1 MNLFTAGFLLFS
13 CATATPVSDK
23 AEISIKEIVKNP
35 ETTLIDV
42 RVPEEFAEK
51 TADGAVNIPLDQIQ
65 NRISEFKDKK
75 NIVTFC
81 VTGQRSAKAIVILKQ
96 NGIETMSKQ
105 PGTGEY
111 MSIAM
116 GYSVYGTD
124 IYVREDQKAKA
135 EALINELLYDNDY
148 NTFEDEDIKLPWW
161 QNKVI
166 VAKCILGFFI
176 LVIIIMIASQIFQ

>member
-1 MNLFTAGFLLFS
+1 ME
-13 CATATPVSDK
+13 DK
-23 AEISIKEIVKNP
+23 ITKIFNA
-35 ETTLIDV
+35 
-42 RVPEEFAEK
+42 A
-51 TADGAVNIPLDQIQ
+51 DQIQ
-65 NRISEFKDKK
+65 AEMIHDH
-75 NIVTFC
+75 
-81 VTGQRSAKAIVILKQ
+81 LKQ

-124 IYVREDQKAKA
+124 IYVREDQKA
-135 EALINELLYDNDY
+135 LINELLYDNDY

-166 VAKCILGFFI
+166 AAKCILGFFI
-176 LVIIIMIASQIFQ
+176 LVIIIMIAMQILQ

>member
-1 MNLFTAGFLLFS
+1 MEGKITKIFNA
-13 CATATPVSDK
+13 A
-23 AEISIKEIVKNP
+23 
-35 ETTLIDV
+35 
-42 RVPEEFAEK
+42 
-51 TADGAVNIPLDQIQ
+51 DQIQ
-65 NRISEFKDKK
+65 AEMIHDH
-75 NIVTFC
+75 
-81 VTGQRSAKAIVILKQ
+81 LKQ
-96 NGIETMSKQ
+96 NGIETIVQ
-105 PGTGEY
+105 NNLEQVEY

-148 NTFEDEDIKLPWW
+148 DTSEDEEIKLPWW

-176 LVIIIMIASQIFQ
+176 LVIIIMTASQILPIKQ

>member
-1 MNLFTAGFLLFS
+1 ME
-13 CATATPVSDK
+13 DK
-23 AEISIKEIVKNP
+23 ITKIFNA
-35 ETTLIDV
+35 
-42 RVPEEFAEK
+42 A
-51 TADGAVNIPLDQIQ
+51 DQIQ
-65 NRISEFKDKK
+65 AEMIHDH
-75 NIVTFC
+75 
-81 VTGQRSAKAIVILKQ
+81 LKQ

-135 EALINELLYDNDY
+135 EALINELFDALECERSHRMVSHGILLYDNDY

-166 VAKCILGFFI
+166 AAKCILGFFI
-176 LVIIIMIASQIFQ
+176 LVIIIMIAMQILQ

>member
-1 MNLFTAGFLLFS
+1 MIH
-13 CATATPVSDK
+13 DH
-23 AEISIKEIVKNP
+23 
-35 ETTLIDV
+35 
-42 RVPEEFAEK
+42 
-51 TADGAVNIPLDQIQ
+51 
-65 NRISEFKDKK
+65 
-75 NIVTFC
+75 
-81 VTGQRSAKAIVILKQ
+81 LKQ

-116 GYSVYGTD
+116 VYSVYGTY

-148 NTFEDEDIKLPWW
+148 NTFEDEDIKLAWW
-161 QNKVI
+161 QINVI

-176 LVIIIMIASQIFQ
+176 LEIIIMIASQIFQ

>member
-1 MNLFTAGFLLFS
+1 MEGKITKIFNA
-13 CATATPVSDK
+13 A
-23 AEISIKEIVKNP
+23 
-35 ETTLIDV
+35 
-42 RVPEEFAEK
+42 
-51 TADGAVNIPLDQIQ
+51 DQIQ
-65 NRISEFKDKK
+65 AEMIHDH
-75 NIVTFC
+75 
-81 VTGQRSAKAIVILKQ
+81 LKQ

-135 EALINELLYDNDY
+135 EALINDYD
-148 NTFEDEDIKLPWW
+148 TSEDEVIKLPWW

>member
-1 MNLFTAGFLLFS
+1 MIH
-13 CATATPVSDK
+13 DH
-23 AEISIKEIVKNP
+23 
-35 ETTLIDV
+35 
-42 RVPEEFAEK
+42 
-51 TADGAVNIPLDQIQ
+51 
-65 NRISEFKDKK
+65 
-75 NIVTFC
+75 
-81 VTGQRSAKAIVILKQ
+81 LKQ

-148 NTFEDEDIKLPWW
+148 NTSEDEDIKLPWW

-176 LVIIIMIASQIFQ
+176 LVIIIMIASADLSNKINKFKKEQVCIRNSLKFLMHTCSLLLFIIYI

>member
-1 MNLFTAGFLLFS
+1 M
-13 CATATPVSDK
+13 
-23 AEISIKEIVKNP
+23 EVKITKIFN
-35 ETTLIDV
+35 
-42 RVPEEFAEK
+42 A
-51 TADGAVNIPLDQIQ
+51 ADQIQ
-65 NRISEFKDKK
+65 AEMIHDH
-75 NIVTFC
+75 
-81 VTGQRSAKAIVILKQ
+81 LKQ

-161 QNKVI
+161 QNKSDCCKMHFRI
-166 VAKCILGFFI
+166 FI
-176 LVIIIMIASQIFQ
+176 LVIIIMIAMQILQ

>member
-1 MNLFTAGFLLFS
+1 MEGKITKIFNA
-13 CATATPVSDK
+13 A
-23 AEISIKEIVKNP
+23 
-35 ETTLIDV
+35 
-42 RVPEEFAEK
+42 
-51 TADGAVNIPLDQIQ
+51 DQIQ
-65 NRISEFKDKK
+65 AEMIHDH
-75 NIVTFC
+75 
-81 VTGQRSAKAIVILKQ
+81 L
-96 NGIETMSKQ
+96 
-105 PGTGEY
+105 EY
-111 MSIAM
+111 MNIAM

-148 NTFEDEDIKLPWW
+148 DTSEDEVIKLPWW

>member
-1 MNLFTAGFLLFS
+1 MA
-13 CATATPVSDK
+13 
-23 AEISIKEIVKNP
+23 I
-35 ETTLIDV
+35 IDGKITKI
-42 RVPEEFAEK
+42 FNA
-51 TADGAVNIPLDQIQ
+51 ADQIQ
-65 NRISEFKDKK
+65 AEMIHDH
-75 NIVTFC
+75 
-81 VTGQRSAKAIVILKQ
+81 LKQ

-135 EALINELLYDNDY
+135 EVLINELLYDNDY
-148 NTFEDEDIKLPWW
+148 DTSEDEVIKLPWW

-166 VAKCILGFFI
+166 VAKYILGFFI
-176 LVIIIMIASQIFQ
+176 LVIIIMIAMQILQ

>member
-1 MNLFTAGFLLFS
+1 M
-13 CATATPVSDK
+13 
-23 AEISIKEIVKNP
+23 EVKITKIFN
-35 ETTLIDV
+35 
-42 RVPEEFAEK
+42 A
-51 TADGAVNIPLDQIQ
+51 ADQIQ
-65 NRISEFKDKK
+65 AEMIHDH
-75 NIVTFC
+75 
-81 VTGQRSAKAIVILKQ
+81 LKQ

-166 VAKCILGFFI
+166 VAKCIFRIFLFF
-176 LVIIIMIASQIFQ
+176 VIIIMIAMQILQ